1 MIART
6 TKPHWKEGPLLLS
19 RQRCK
24 RHSMI
29 AEAINMP
36 LEKVRVLQRGLYLA
50 AKANPRRKFG
60 VLYDKVYRWD
70 VLESA
75 YAQVRANKG
84 APGIDQISFD
94 VIEGEIGIGSFL
106 GAIQDKLKGK
116 RYKPQPVRRV
126 YIPKANGSQ
135 RPLGIP
141 IIADRVVQAAVKIVM
156 EPIFEAIF
164 KDFSYGF
171 RPRKN
176 AHQALQEVYKWLNF
190 KCHLVVDA
198 DLKSYFDT
206 IPHDKLLLS
215 VRTRIT
221 DRSLVKLIEMWLKA
235 GVMEE
240 LQVRKETTGTPQGG
254 VISPLLANLY
264 LHWLD
269 LTWENKGFG
278 MKSQDA
284 HLVRYADDF
293 VILCRR
299 RPEYILEEAK
309 RVLDR
314 LGLELNEQKTR
325 IVDIKKEP
333 FDFLGHR
340 FVVQPSKRSGK
351 LKTYYYPAPK
361 AMKSVKKKIR
371 EVVRKGQHW
380 DLPRLLKEKV
390 NPILRG
396 WGNYFKT
403 GNSRKHF
410 LSIAGYTTWT
420 LCIMLRK
427 KHKKR
432 SKGWRDHPPS
442 WFYDYQ
448 GLFKLY
454 ELVAVGNEA
463 KRYGRLV

>member
-1 MIART
+1 VIA
-6 TKPHWKEGPLLLS
+6 K
-19 RQRCK
+19 
-24 RHSMI
+24 
-29 AEAINMP
+29 AIHMP
-36 LEKVRVLQRGLYLA
+36 LERVRVLQRGLYLA
-50 AKANPRRKFG
+50 AKANPTRKFG

-75 YAQVRANKG
+75 YAQVRANHG

-94 VIEGEIGIGSFL
+94 VIEKEIGIDSFL
-106 GAIQDKLKGK
+106 GGIQDRLQRK

-126 YIPKANGSQ
+126 YIPKPDGSQ

-156 EPIFEAIF
+156 EPLFEAIF
-164 KDFSYGF
+164 KNFSYGF
-171 RPRKN
+171 RPRKD
-176 AHQALQEVYKWLNF
+176 AHMALREIYKWLNF

-206 IPHDKLLLS
+206 IPHDKLLQS
-215 VRTRIT
+215 VRSKVT
-221 DRSLVKLIEMWLKA
+221 DRSVLKLIGMWLKA

-240 LQVRKETTGTPQGG
+240 MEIRKETTGTPQGG

-269 LTWENKGFG
+269 LTWENRGYG
-278 MKSQDA
+278 ARPHDA

-293 VILCRR
+293 VILCGK
-299 RPEYILEEAK
+299 RPEFYLEQAK
-309 RVLDR
+309 KVLDR
-314 LGLELNEQKTR
+314 LGLKLNERKTR
-325 IVDIKKEP
+325 IVNIKEEP

-340 FVVQPSKRSGK
+340 FAVQPSKRSGE
-351 LKTYYYPAPK
+351 LKTFYYPAPK
-361 AMKSVKKKIR
+361 AMKTVKKKIQ

-380 DLPRLLKEKV
+380 DLPRLIKEKV

-410 LSIAGYTTWT
+410 LSIANYTNWT

-432 SKGWRDHPPS
+432 TKGWRDHPPS

-448 GLFKLY
+448 GLFNLNT
-454 ELVAVGNEA
+454 LVVVGNET
-463 KRYGRLV
+463 KRYARSS